1 MLSTVFYFYD
11 DEREVVNVIEFDN
24 VSKTYDNGT
33 EALKNVSL
41 RIEDGEF
48 VFIVGASGAGKS
60 TFLKIMMR
68 EQVPNKGTVII
79 NGFNLNKLKK
89 KQIPMFRRTLGIVFQ
104 DFRLIPTMTVYDNV
118 AFAMRVIGAKEKEIR
133 KRVPYILSLVG
144 LSSKARQKPNQL
156 SGGEQQRVA
165 LARALVNNAG
175 LIIADE
181 PTGNIDPEM
190 SYEIVDLLNHINA
203 SGTTIV
209 MVTHEHNLVRHFHH
223 RVITID
229 QGYVVSDTSDTDKLP
244 EDYSKYEA
252 EHPSEVK
259 RVEEFPTDASEEEKK
274 KYVEEV
280 VNEDIKVDENKLS
293 SYYAP
298 PMSDS
303 ELEDFISNYGVD
315 VEDDTAE
322 DDIDYSIYLDTLT
335 DKAGGE
341 DK

>member
-1 MLSTVFYFYD
+1 M
-11 DEREVVNVIEFDN
+11 IEFDN

-229 QGYVVSDTSDTDKLP
+229 QGYIVSDTSDADKLP

-259 RVEEFPTDASEEEKK
+259 PVSELAEDASEEDKK
-274 KYVEEV
+274 KFVEEI
-280 VNEDIKVDENKLS
+280 VNEEIKVDENKLS

-315 VEDDTAE
+315 VDDDTAE

>member
-1 MLSTVFYFYD
+1 
-11 DEREVVNVIEFDN
+11 
-24 VSKTYDNGT
+24 
-33 EALKNVSL
+33 
-41 RIEDGEF
+41 
-48 VFIVGASGAGKS
+48 
-60 TFLKIMMR
+60 
-68 EQVPNKGTVII
+68 
-79 NGFNLNKLKK
+79 
-89 KQIPMFRRTLGIVFQ
+89 MFRRTLGIVFQ
-104 DFRLIPTMTVYDNV
+104 DFRLIQNMTVYDNV

-229 QGYVVSDTSDTDKLP
+229 QGYVVSDTSDSDKLP
-244 EDYSKYEA
+244 DDYSKYEA
-252 EHPSEVK
+252 AHPSVVSPASESALDEERK
-259 RVEEFPTDASEEEKK
+259 KIVEEI
-274 KYVEEV
+274 VH
-280 VNEDIKVDENKLS
+280 EDIKVDENKLS

-315 VEDDTAE
+315 VDEDTAE
-322 DDIDYSIYLDTLT
+322 DDIDYSIYLDNLT
-335 DKAGGE
+335 EKSGGE